1 MSEPKLA
8 LISGVAHLTPKYR
21 HMAETLHGPGFQ
33 RTVEQMCND
42 AVFVDGLARLLDRAF
57 EHAHAADGRID
68 LREAAMFMIKEMRE
82 NQL

>member
-1 MSEPKLA
+1 MPNSQLA
-8 LISGVAHLTPKYR
+8 QISGVAHLTPKYR
-21 HMAETLHGPGFQ
+21 HMAETLHGAGFK
-33 RTVEQMCND
+33 RTVEQMAND
-42 AVFVDGLARLLDRAF
+42 AVLVDGMARLLDRAF